1 MRIGKLA
8 SVLALAGALAA
19 THAAGAA
26 AGGALVPPA
35 NHHHELDQITA
46 AVQASNLHGYDA
58 ALVGFGTRN
67 TVLELHS
74 HTRGI
79 GAARD
84 WAAGQFE
91 KISKGCG
98 GCIEIV
104 EPSQVFS
111 GPRIPQP
118 NGAKVV
124 DVVAIQRGTTDP
136 NRVIV
141 MTAHIDSINSNVFT
155 SHWKNNTGDA
165 PGANDDGAGVAALI
179 ETARVL
185 SHYKFPA
192 TLVYSADSGEEQGLY
207 GGRIIAQYA
216 SDHDWN
222 VEADLNNDMVGND
235 HGGAGRHDPHTIRV
249 FSEGTKTN
257 ETLKQAALTRFLGG
271 LSDSPSRNVARYMA
285 ALADEYLKDFHVRIV
300 YRTDRFGRGGDEE
313 PFLEQGYPAV
323 RLSES
328 YESYNRQHQV
338 VRVENG
344 VHYGDVI
351 KWVDFDYLANVAR
364 LDAITMASM
373 AMAPEPPGNLQVRD
387 ESFKGAGRYNTKLSW
402 KPSPGAASYN
412 AWWRETTA
420 PQWQHRQRAGDA
432 DSVVLDKVIIDDFFF
447 GVSSVSKD
455 GWESPVEFPRFA
467 GSFARSPKLD
477 ANGKPADEP
486 YPGLQR
492 QPRFGGKAIGP
503 PSWQATK
510 PPGNAG

>member
-1 MRIGKLA
+1 MRVREIAAGL
-8 SVLALAGALAA
+8 VLTGALILPALAA
-19 THAAGAA
+19 PADVVAPSPGRHPE
-26 AGGALVPPA
+26 LVA
-35 NHHHELDQITA
+35 IA
-46 AVQASNLHGYDA
+46 KAVEPSNLHAYDA

-67 TVLELHS
+67 TVLDLHS
-74 HTRGI
+74 DTRGI
-79 GAARD
+79 GAARR
-84 WAAGQFE
+84 WAAGQFQQIA
-91 KISKGCG
+91 KACG
-98 GCIEIV
+98 GCIEV
-104 EPSQVFS
+104 VKPSQVFT

-118 NGAKVV
+118 AGAKVV

-155 SHWKNNTGDA
+155 SHWHNNTGDA
-165 PGANDDGAGVAALI
+165 PGANDDGAGVSALI

-235 HGGAGRHDPHTIRV
+235 HGGMGRHDAHTIRV
-249 FSEGTKTN
+249 YSEGTKSN
-257 ETLKQAALTRFLGG
+257 ETLKQAAITRFLGG
-271 LSDSPSRNVARYMA
+271 LVDSPSRNVARYMA

-300 YRTDRFGRGGDEE
+300 YRTDRFGRGGDQEA
-313 PFLEQGYPAV
+313 FLEQGYPAV
-323 RLSES
+323 RLAES
-328 YESYNRQHQV
+328 YEDYNRQHQV

-373 AMAPEPPGNLQVRD
+373 AMAPEPPLDLEARLAGM
-387 ESFKGAGRYNTKLSW
+387 GAGRYSTKLAW
-402 KPSPGAASYN
+402 KPAPGAVSYN

-420 PQWQHRQRAGDA
+420 PQWQHEQGAGNSG
-432 DSVVLDKVIIDDFFF
+432 SVVLKNVIIDDFFF
-447 GVSSVSKD
+447 GASSVGKD
-455 GWESPVEFPRFA
+455 GWESPVEFPRYA
-467 GSFARSPKLD
+467 GSFARSPELGP
-477 ANGKPADEP
+477 NGKPADEP
-486 YPGLQR
+486 YPGLR
-492 QPRFGGKAIGP
+492 EHPRFGGKAVGP
-503 PSWQATK
+503 PSWRTSKGSGGSAR
-510 PPGNAG
+510 

>member
-1 MRIGKLA
+1 MRVGELV
-8 SVLALAGALAA
+8 SVWALVSALAA
-19 THAAGAA
+19 PAWAA
-26 AGGALVPPA
+26 ASPA
-35 NHHHELDQITA
+35 NHHQELDQIAA
-46 AVQASNLHGYDA
+46 AVRASNLHGYDA
-58 ALVGFGTRN
+58 ALVRFGTRN

-74 HTRGI
+74 DTRGI
-79 GAARD
+79 GAARR

-98 GCIEIV
+98 GCIEV
-104 EPSQVFS
+104 VKPSQVFT

-118 NGAKVV
+118 AGAKVV

-155 SHWKNNTGDA
+155 SKWRNNTGDA
-165 PGANDDGAGVAALI
+165 PGADDDAAGVSALI

-216 SDHDWN
+216 SDHHWN

-235 HGGAGRHDPHTIRV
+235 HGGAGRHDPHTTRV
-249 FSEGTKTN
+249 YSEGTKSN
-257 ETLKQAALTRFLGG
+257 ETLKQAAFTRFLGG
-271 LSDSPSRNVARYMA
+271 LNDSPSRNVARYMA

-323 RLSES
+323 RLAES
-328 YESYNRQHQV
+328 YEDYARQHQV

-351 KWVDFDYLANVAR
+351 KWVDFEYLANVAR

-373 AMAPEPPGNLQVRD
+373 AMAPEPPLALEARL
-387 ESFKGAGRYNTKLSW
+387 AGRGVGRYSTKLSW
-402 KPSPGAASYN
+402 KAAPGAVSYN
-412 AWWRETTA
+412 AWWRKTTA
-420 PQWQHRQRAGDA
+420 PQWQHEQAAGSA
-432 DSVVLDKVIIDDFFF
+432 DSVVLKNVIIDDFFF
-447 GVSSVSKD
+447 GASSVGKD
-455 GWESPVEFPRFA
+455 GWESPVEFPRYA
-467 GSFARSPKLD
+467 GSFARSPKSG
-477 ANGKPADEP
+477 ATGKPAEAP
-486 YPGLQR
+486 YPGLMSH
-492 QPRFGGKAIGP
+492 PRFGGKAIGP
-503 PSWQATK
+503 PSWRASRES
-510 PPGNAG
+510 GGSAR